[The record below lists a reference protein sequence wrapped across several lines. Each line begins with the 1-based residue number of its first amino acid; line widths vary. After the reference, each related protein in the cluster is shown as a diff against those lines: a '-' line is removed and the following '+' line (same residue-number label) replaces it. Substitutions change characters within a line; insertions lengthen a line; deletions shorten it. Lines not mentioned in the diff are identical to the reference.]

1 MKINDKT
8 ARPCPFC
15 PKTFSVEGLKSHLI
29 SEHLDL
35 PNSKENKPD
44 EPNFRCEKCDKNFK
58 LEKNYKRHVISL
70 HENEDKENETTVGFN
85 DEFKV
90 IETKQDSPIKGNE
103 SRQTLDASKVRTR
116 ASNRRQSLP
125 SAMNNP
131 KPKLYSPLALKIFNE
146 SKGIEAKQVTP
157 SKGNGTPQVR
167 TRTSTR
173 RQSLPSAL
181 NNPKS
186 KLNSSYS
193 PLALKVFKKSA
204 KRNLPTK
211 GNGTPQVRTRTTSFP
226 LAVNNPKL
234 LNSQLALNNDRL
246 TKLLATNS
254 ITLIKEQKPSVPAN
268 PTIPPKLASI
278 LNSKSIS
285 IIKASNIQ
293 PSRTPNSSVKEPQ
306 VTGSKPTTSIAPNT
320 GSFSFKCKACQKE
333 FNQVKALQLHMKVL
347 HSAKYP
353 CKHCKKVFANPID
366 LKNHVTQ
373 SCFKAYQET
382 INKSGTKKK
391 KTNFDC
397 GSCGKVFATV
407 KFLENHTKAYH
418 SKALT
423 FHCFKCGN
431 NYENFSKLVAHI
443 SSTHKTSK
451 SDECSWTCPKCDDHF
466 DKELALLI
474 HMGISHPGMTSTE
487 VVKKPNLT
495 KNPRIFQPQIQLKRL
510 TKQEIAQWKQ

>member
-90 IETKQDSPIKGNE
+90 IETKQDSAIKGNE
-103 SRQTLDASKVRTR
+103 RQQTLDAPKVRTR
-116 ASNRRQSLP
+116 ASSRQSLP
-125 SAMNNP
+125 LAMNNP

-146 SKGIEAKQVTP
+146 SKGVEAKQVTP
-157 SKGNGTPQVR
+157 SKGNGTPQVK

-204 KRNLPTK
+204 KQNIPTK

-431 NYENFSKLVAHI
+431 NYEDFSKLVAHI

-451 SDECSWTCPKCDDHF
+451 SNECSWTCPTCDDHF